1 VTQPPLYQV
10 KAEFFRML
18 DEGRSDRML
27 GEGRSDLADVPL
39 PIPS

>member
-18 DEGRSDRML
+18 GEGRSNRML